1 VLPHPCPLPEGEGVM
16 IGLARRRESLILE
29 RPHSSGEL
37 PEATVIQK
45 SNTPYDRDKRGT
57 ESLEARRADPT
68 TKVSTAAEPTY
79 VNEAERAAVAANR
92 EAILKSPSYKLAEVD
107 IDFLSRKENRPLR
120 MQLELLKTETMLRE
134 NGIDSTIVV
143 FGGTQIVPREQAES
157 VVREAKLNLQKA
169 PNDPKLVR
177 TVQRAERILAKC
189 RFYDDA
195 REFSRLVYMSQ
206 RVDDPRKLVIM
217 TGGGPGIMEAA
228 NRGAFEVGAKS
239 VGLNIDLPHEQEPN
253 PYITPE
259 LCFQFHYFA
268 MRKFHFV
275 LRAAALVVFPGGFG
289 TLDELF
295 DTLCLRQTRRMQQI
309 PVILYGREYWE
320 PIINFKHLADEGVVD
335 DEDLKLIDY
344 AETPQQAW
352 EIIAKTHGLK

>member
-1 VLPHPCPLPEGEGVM
+1 VKP
-16 IGLARRRESLILE
+16 
-29 RPHSSGEL
+29 
-37 PEATVIQK
+37 TF
-45 SNTPYDRDKRGT
+45 
-57 ESLEARRADPT
+57 ADPT
-68 TKVSTAAEPTY
+68 TKASTAAAP
-79 VNEAERAAVAANR
+79 VVVADDAERAAVAANR
-92 EAILKSPSYKLAEVD
+92 AAILKSPSYKLAEIDVD
-107 IDFLSRKENRPLR
+107 FISRKENRPLR

-143 FGGTQIVPREQAES
+143 FGGTQIVPQELAEAVLREARLNAEKSPGDVRLARTVRRAES
-157 VVREAKLNLQKA
+157 
-169 PNDPKLVR
+169 
-177 TVQRAERILAKC
+177 ILAKSHY
-189 RFYDDA
+189 YDEA
-195 REFSRLVYMSQ
+195 REFSRLVYASQ
-206 RVDDPRKLVIM
+206 KAGEPRKLVVM

-228 NRGAFEVGAKS
+228 NRGAFEIGAQS

-268 MRKFHFV
+268 MRKFHFI

-309 PVILYGREYWE
+309 PVILYGRDYWSSVIDFE
-320 PIINFKHLADEGVVD
+320 RLADEGVVD

-344 AETPQQAW
+344 AESPREAW
-352 EIIAKTHGLK
+352 EIIAKAHGLRC

>member
-1 VLPHPCPLPEGEGVM
+1 MAYFGRSQHQGHP
-16 IGLARRRESLILE
+16 
-29 RPHSSGEL
+29 
-37 PEATVIQK
+37 PEATVIHK
-45 SNTPYDRDKRGT
+45 SSSKNRSDDKRAT
-57 ESLEARRADPT
+57 PPESTFADPT
-68 TKVSTAAEPTY
+68 SKASTAAGPTY
-79 VNEAERAAVAANR
+79 VANEAERTAVAANR
-92 EAILKSPSYKLAEVD
+92 EAILKSPSYKLAE
-107 IDFLSRKENRPLR
+107 IDVEFLSRKENRPLR

-143 FGGTQIVPREQAES
+143 FGGTQIVPREQAEA
-157 VVREAKLNLQKA
+157 VLREAKLNAEKHLR
-169 PNDPKLVR
+169 DPKLIR

-189 RFYDDA
+189 RYYDEA
-195 REFSRLVYMSQ
+195 REFSRLVYTSQ
-206 RVDDPRKLVIM
+206 KSDDPRKLVVM

-228 NRGAFEVGAKS
+228 NRGAFEIGAQS

-268 MRKFHFV
+268 MRKFHFI

-309 PVILYGREYWE
+309 PVILYGREYWD
-320 PIINFKHLADEGVVD
+320 PIINFQHLADEGVVD
-335 DEDLKLIDY
+335 DEDLKMIDY
-344 AETPQQAW
+344 AESPQEAW
-352 EIIAKTHGLK
+352 DIIAKAHGLK